1 MRGDLFFLLSRMV
14 VGRWGFSPFVCLCCV
29 TLGKSLRL
37 SAMQFPLLQ
46 KESDVCTRLEIRET
60 HVPFRITG
68 AHFWQPDSLPGQL
81 HGNLWEGPKVMP
93 LSVGGLGIWSGRP
106 SLPPSADICG
116 RSLSGLGP
124 MGRGHVRLLLTICPP
139 LCSPHILL
147 LTQRQTCLSL
157 KPLRVKNVH
166 SVSHPASVGV
176 WTSAPPG

>member
-1 MRGDLFFLLSRMV
+1 MRGDLFSLLLRMV
-14 VGRWGFSPFVCLCCV
+14 VRRSGFSSFVCSCCV
-29 TLGKSLRL
+29 TLGRSLGL

-46 KESDVCTRLEIRET
+46 KEGDVCIGLKIRET
-60 HVPFRITG
+60 RLPFRITW

-81 HGNLWEGPKVMP
+81 HGNPWEGPKVMP

-106 SLPPSADICG
+106 SLPPSADVCG

-139 LCSPHILL
+139 LCSPQILL
-147 LTQRQTCLSL
+147 LTQRQMCLSL
-157 KPLRVKNVH
+157 KPLRVKTAH

-176 WTSAPPG
+176 WTSAP